1 MVTVR
6 NRRFFFQAATLVFSA
21 VLCASVANAFA
32 SRERR
37 LNLFRTAPAPVER
50 SASPLTI
57 PDVPPPAPAP
67 ATETMP
73 PAVVTATIA
82 TPAAATIKPAEK
94 TAERAARSD
103 AAPPAPSIER
113 QFLPHPDKP
122 WVEIDPESVRQL
134 YARGVLFVDARRTS
148 VFEQGHIRGAR
159 SIPVWES
166 DLDDRLNAL
175 YQEGLDTE
183 APIVVYCS
191 GGNCEDSHMLGQ
203 RLWGIGFNN
212 VLVYKDGYPDWVNSN
227 GPIETGPEKR

>member
-1 MVTVR
+1 MVIVR
-6 NRRFFFQAATLVFSA
+6 NRKFFLEAATLILSA

-32 SRERR
+32 SRERK
-37 LNLFRTAPAPVER
+37 LNLVRTAPVPVQRPATPVE
-50 SASPLTI
+50 ASP
-57 PDVPPPAPAP
+57 VAP
-67 ATETMP
+67 ATETVAP
-73 PAVVTATIA
+73 PVTPPVAA
-82 TPAAATIKPAEK
+82 PAAKPVQTKVEPETRKA
-94 TAERAARSD
+94 
-103 AAPPAPSIER
+103 ER

-122 WVEIDPESVRQL
+122 WVEIDSESVRLL
-134 YARGVLFVDARRTS
+134 YARGVPFVDARRTS
-148 VFEQGHIRGAR
+148 VFEQGHIKGAR

-175 YQEGLDTE
+175 YQEGLDGE

-212 VLVYKDGYPDWVNSN
+212 VLVYKDGYPDWVKHN